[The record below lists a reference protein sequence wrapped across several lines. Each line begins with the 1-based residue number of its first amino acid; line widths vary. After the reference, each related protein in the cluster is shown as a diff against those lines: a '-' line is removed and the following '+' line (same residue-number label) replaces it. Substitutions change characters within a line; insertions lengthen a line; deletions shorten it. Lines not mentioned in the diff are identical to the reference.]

1 MKKDKKNDN
10 QHDDSMWKGAP
21 AEIFLKAKELRDRM
35 TTAEQILWEAVKGN
49 KLNGQKFRR
58 QHPIG
63 FYIVDFYNHK
73 NKLVIELDGGY
84 HENEEQK
91 IKDVEREKNLNFNGL
106 KVIRFKNELVIN
118 NLSFVLEKINEELL
132 IK

>member
-10 QHDDSMWKGAP
+10 QLDDSMWKGAP
-21 AEIFLKAKELRDRM
+21 AEIFLKAKELRDSM

-49 KLNGQKFRR
+49 KLNGLKFRR

-63 FYIVDFYNHK
+63 LYIVDFYNHK

-91 IKDVEREKNLNFNGL
+91 IKDIEREKNLNFNGL

-118 NLSFVLEKINEELL
+118 NLPFVLEKINEELL

>member
-10 QHDDSMWKGAP
+10 QQDDSMWKGAP
-21 AEIFLKAKELRDRM
+21 AELFLKAKELRDRM

-63 FYIVDFYNHK
+63 LYIVDFYNHK

-118 NLSFVLEKINEELL
+118 NLPFVLEKINEELL

>member
-10 QHDDSMWKGAP
+10 QQDDSMWKGAP

-63 FYIVDFYNHK
+63 LYIVDFYNHK

-118 NLSFVLEKINEELL
+118 NLPFVLEKINEELL